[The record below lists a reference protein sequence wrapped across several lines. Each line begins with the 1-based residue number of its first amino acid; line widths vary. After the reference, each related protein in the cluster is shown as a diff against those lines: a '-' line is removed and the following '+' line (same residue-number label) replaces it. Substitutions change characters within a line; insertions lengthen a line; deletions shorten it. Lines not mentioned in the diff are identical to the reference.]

1 MGLPFWAGV
10 FGAAVSVIYLVRALI
25 ELKKDKPGHAR
36 NAAMIHVGM
45 ASLFLPACL
54 FIIFAALVN

>member
-10 FGAAVSVIYLVRALI
+10 FGAVVSIVFLVRAWL
-25 ELKKDKPGHAR
+25 ELRKNREGHLR

-45 ASLFLPACL
+45 GAVFLPGCL
-54 FIIFAALVN
+54 FIIFASLP

>member
-1 MGLPFWAGV
+1 MGLPFWMGV
-10 FGAAVSVIYLVRALI
+10 FGVVVSVAFLIHAAL

-45 ASLFLPACL
+45 ASMFLPASL
-54 FIIFAALVN
+54 LIIALNL

>member
-10 FGAAVSVIYLVRALI
+10 FGAVVSIVFLIRAWL
-25 ELKKDKPGHAR
+25 ELRKNREGHLR

-45 ASLFLPACL
+45 GSLFLPACL
-54 FIIFAALVN
+54 FIMFAALN